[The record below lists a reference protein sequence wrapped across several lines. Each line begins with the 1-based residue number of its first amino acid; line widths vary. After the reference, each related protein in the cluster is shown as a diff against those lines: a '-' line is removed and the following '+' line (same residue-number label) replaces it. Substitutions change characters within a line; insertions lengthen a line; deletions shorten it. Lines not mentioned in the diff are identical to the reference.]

1 MKSSPC
7 EAAVPVRQPWYGSPL
22 SSIIMVSHYIFLP
35 SAHSDRWHSL
45 LSCHLLFPPTVYG
58 QCTRHIL
65 GSGFSWSRNLEP
77 NFSYGPQPLGWH
89 SSILTARP
97 LCTHTKPDKQVGSVF
112 CQSNT
117 TRRERSRSSI
127 IQGRPPPLSQ

>member
-1 MKSSPC
+1 MEVTSS
-7 EAAVPVRQPWYGSPL
+7 L
-22 SSIIMVSHYIFLP
+22 S
-35 SAHSDRWHSL
+35 R
-45 LSCHLLFPPTVYG
+45 HLIFPPTVYG

-77 NFSYGPQPLGWH
+77 NFSYGPQPLGWP

-97 LCTHTKPDKQVGSVF
+97 LCTHTKPDKQVGGVF

-127 IQGRPPPLSQ
+127 IQGHPPPLSQ